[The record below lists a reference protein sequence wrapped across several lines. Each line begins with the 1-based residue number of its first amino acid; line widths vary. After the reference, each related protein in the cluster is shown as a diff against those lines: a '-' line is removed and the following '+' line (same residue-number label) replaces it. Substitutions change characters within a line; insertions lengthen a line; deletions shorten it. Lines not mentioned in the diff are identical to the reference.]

1 MLPIANPSRHPE
13 TRTRHAELA
22 TAWRLSV
29 TAATYI
35 PRSPADLDQLL
46 AELAG
51 TLMDGL
57 SAPDFSPLPGAEV
70 GARLIGEGFVDP
82 AGLPGTVEALADG
95 MMATAGIPLGE
106 RTRRTVNL
114 LGALCAG
121 YADELRKHTLNQQEE
136 VNQALLS
143 SVVRTEKNLR
153 DTESRFHEV
162 FASSATGIAITDL
175 TGMCLDAN
183 PALSQILSL
192 RAGDMLGRPITEL
205 FRDDRAGD
213 VMRIYRRLLDDAAG
227 PMQEQRR
234 LRRDNGEKV
243 WVLLAVSLLRDEAGD
258 PAYFVTMVQDVT
270 ELRLLQD
277 RLGHQLLFDVL
288 TGLPNRQ
295 HFHTKLE
302 SMLGAAAAGTS
313 VTLCCVNLDGFAM
326 LNSSLGHAAG
336 DHLLHAVARRL
347 ERSVAGQNAVVA
359 RIGADEFAV
368 LVEDAP
374 EPIPVD
380 ALVGRINLEL
390 NEPEYIGGRGIAL
403 GASVGAVRRLA
414 SAQPADELFRAADIA
429 LRKAKSTGRRQWAGY
444 HEGDDVHSTQLDR
457 WAVEL
462 PGAWEHG
469 DLAVAYEPVI
479 RLADRA
485 LTGVRAVLRWTRPDS
500 EPMGH
505 DDCVRLTERTGL
517 SVHLGP
523 LILAESTAGMPLLRD
538 AIAGGPLL
546 RIQLTRYQSGDADL
560 IRAVN
565 QAITGDPGLV
575 EISLHTG
582 AVLEGLGDA
591 QDNLEV
597 LQDIGVV
604 AGLCEFDGG
613 PRELD
618 LLARTGVRS
627 VTLAAQCAV
636 TASSL
641 LRSETARLIGILR
654 DSGVE
659 CSVLNVADST
669 ETAYWADAGATSAQG
684 GIFGPAVATAD
695 LETLLGLRV

>member
-1 MLPIANPSRHPE
+1 MPE
-13 TRTRHAELA
+13 TRSPYAELA

-29 TAATYI
+29 TAAVYI
-35 PRSPADLDQLL
+35 PRSPSDLDELL
-46 AELAG
+46 TELAG
-51 TLMDGL
+51 TLMRAL
-57 SAPDFSPLPGAEV
+57 SATHLSTQPGAQV
-70 GARLIGEGFVDP
+70 GARLVAEGFVDP
-82 AGLPGTVEALADG
+82 AALPGTVEVLTDG
-95 MMATAGIPLGE
+95 MMATAEHSLGE
-106 RTRRTVNL
+106 RTSRTVKL

-121 YADELRKHTLNQQEE
+121 YADELRKHTLSQQEE
-136 VNQALLS
+136 VNQALLN
-143 SVVRTEKNLR
+143 SVVRAEKNLR
-153 DTESRFHEV
+153 DTESRFQEV
-162 FASSATGIAITDL
+162 FVSSATGIAITDL

-183 PALSQILSL
+183 PALGEILGL
-192 RAGDMLGRPITEL
+192 RPGDMMGRLVTDL
-205 FRDDRAGD
+205 LRDDRAGD
-213 VMRIYRRLLDDAAG
+213 PMRLYHRLLDDAVA

-234 LRRDNGEKV
+234 LRREDGEKV
-243 WVLLAVSLLRDEAGD
+243 WVLLAVTLLRDEAGD

-277 RLGHQLLFDVL
+277 RLSHQLLFDVL

-295 HFHTKLE
+295 HFQTKLE
-302 SMLGAAAAGTS
+302 SMLGAADAGS
-313 VTLCCVNLDGFAM
+313 WVTLCCVNLDGFAI
-326 LNSSLGHAAG
+326 LNSSLGHSVG
-336 DHLLHAVARRL
+336 DRLLHAVARRL

-368 LVEDAP
+368 LVEDSA
-374 EPIPVD
+374 EPVPVD
-380 ALVGRINLEL
+380 VLISRINQEL
-390 NEPEYIGGRGIAL
+390 NEPEYITGRGIAL

-414 SAQPADELFRAADIA
+414 SAQSADELFRAADVA
-429 LRKAKSTGRRQWAGY
+429 LRKAKATGRRQWAGY
-444 HEGDDVHSTQLDR
+444 HEGDDVYTTQLDR

-469 DLAVAYEPVI
+469 ELTVAYEPVI
-479 RLADRA
+479 RLTDRT
-485 LTGVRAVLRWTRPDS
+485 LTGVRAVLRWNRPGSD
-500 EPMGH
+500 PMGH

-523 LILAESTAGMPLLRD
+523 SILTESMAGMPLLRD
-538 AIAGGPLL
+538 ALQGGPLL

-565 QAITGDPGLV
+565 QAITGDPSLV

-597 LQDIGVV
+597 LRDIGVV
-604 AGLCEFDGG
+604 AGLCDFDGG

-636 TASSL
+636 TATAL
-641 LRSETARLIGILR
+641 LRSETARLIGLVR
-654 DSGVE
+654 EQGAH
-659 CSVLNVADST
+659 CSVLNISDSA
-669 ETAYWADAGATSAQG
+669 EAAFWAEAGAITAQG
-684 GIFGPAVATAD
+684 GIFGPAVATGE